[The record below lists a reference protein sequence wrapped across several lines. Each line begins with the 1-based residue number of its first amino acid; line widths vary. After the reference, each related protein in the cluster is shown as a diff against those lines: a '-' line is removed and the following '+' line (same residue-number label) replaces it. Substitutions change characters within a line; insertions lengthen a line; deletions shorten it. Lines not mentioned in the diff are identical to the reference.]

1 MLVNDYSNK
10 VSNMGR
16 EEQLGFEVICN
27 WNSGY
32 PSILEVLRPVKKVKG
47 KWVVKGEQNGKK
59 KS

>member
-32 PSILEVLRPVKKVKG
+32 PSILEVLRPIKKIKG
-47 KWVVKGEQNGKK
+47 KWVEIRKK
-59 KS
+59 NEKRI